1 MQREIQ
7 QAIIDQTLEM
17 LAEEG
22 AIYKLLSFYSLRN
35 DPALADR
42 RIKGNLL
49 ANKEMKHAAKAAAI
63 LAKFPYVKGLAISG
77 SLSKNFADEYTDV
90 DFFIVTA
97 ADRLWIARSFLQ
109 LLYKLA
115 HLVGKGRWFCL
126 NYYIDEKGLAISEKN
141 IFTAMEIVTL
151 VPMYGAK
158 TMSHFINAN
167 GWVNNYFPLHKPA
180 VDQLREVKPGFFRK
194 GIERLLNT
202 KLGDRLDVWLMKITK
217 RRWQKKMKEQQVN
230 EKGVRIGMLVDRHF
244 SKPDPANFQHRILD
258 QYFNKMSQLVQNK
271 EKIIPLVN

>member
-7 QAIIDQTLEM
+7 QAIIDQTLET
-17 LAEEG
+17 LVEEKV
-22 AIYKLLSFYSLRN
+22 IFKLLSFYSLRN
-35 DPALADR
+35 DPLLADR
-42 RIKGNLL
+42 RMKGNLL
-49 ANKEMKHAAKAAAI
+49 ANKEMKHAVKAAAI
-63 LAKFPYVKGLAISG
+63 LARLPYVKGLAISG

-126 NYYIDEKGLAISEKN
+126 NYYIDEKGLPISERN

-151 VPMYGAK
+151 VPMYGAE
-158 TMSHFINAN
+158 TMSHFLNAN
-167 GWVNNYFPLHKPA
+167 GWINNYFPLHKPA
-180 VDQLREVKPGFFRK
+180 SDQLREMRPGIFRK
-194 GIERLLNT
+194 GIELILNT

-230 EKGVRIGMLVDRHF
+230 EKGIRIGMLVDRHF

-271 EKIIPLVN
+271 ERVIPLIN

>member
-17 LAEEG
+17 LVEEG
-22 AIYKLLSFYSLRN
+22 TIYKLLSFYSLRN
-35 DPALADR
+35 DPLLADR
-42 RIKGNLL
+42 RMKGNLL
-49 ANKEMKHAAKAAAI
+49 ANKEMKHAVKAAAI
-63 LAKFPYVKGLAISG
+63 LARLPYVKGLAISG

-115 HLVGKGRWFCL
+115 HMVGKGRWFCL
-126 NYYIDEKGLAISEKN
+126 NYYIDEKGLAISERN

-151 VPMYGAK
+151 VPMYGAE
-158 TMSHFINAN
+158 TMGHFLSAN
-167 GWVNNYFPLHKPA
+167 GWVSNFFPLHKPA
-180 VDQLREVKPGFFRK
+180 VDQLKETRPGIFRK
-194 GIERLLNT
+194 SIECVLST
-202 KLGDRLDVWLMKITK
+202 KLGDRIDVWLMKITK

-230 EKGVRIGMLVDRHF
+230 EKGIRIGMLVDRHF
-244 SKPDPANFQHRILD
+244 SKPDPANFQHKILD

-271 EKIIPLVN
+271 ERIIPLIN